1 MVAAEDVP
9 GRWKRPPVLIKN
21 TLVRRLVYSG
31 FLVYLAFA
39 VSTIEVNW
47 LRVYGGLERG
57 WRFVQGFLV
66 PDFVSRWGDIL
77 QGMTERFDT
86 VISRAFS
93 NLQTFLLLAFPF
105 LKKGG
110 ILLAMKGELEKEE
123 IRLFS
128 EGEETRYR
136 LQKTASFVLPKS
148 SFKRSILLFE
158 KG

>member
-77 QGMTERFDT
+77 QGMTESLT
-86 VISRAFS
+86 MTVTSTVVGIVISVPIGIGAARNLAPLPIYLVCRAIIAVS
-93 NLQTFLLLAFPF
+93 RSLQEIIIAILFVAMVMDRIVQGAFRR
-105 LKKGG
+105 
-110 ILLAMKGELEKEE
+110 AD
-123 IRLFS
+123 
-128 EGEETRYR
+128 
-136 LQKTASFVLPKS
+136 QK
-148 SFKRSILLFE
+148 
-158 KG
+158 